1 MYFKDWKRDV
11 LTIPNLLS
19 LFRLGL
25 IPVYVCLY
33 LNAREPEQYYTAGA
47 ILALSCLT
55 DALDGK
61 IARHFHMISTLG
73 IILDPL
79 ADKITQFALTLCL
92 RLRYPALDPVLI
104 LFIMKELFQLTLGAV
119 NLSRGKMLPG
129 ALISGKI
136 CTTVLF
142 LSFIYLVLFPDINDT
157 AVEVIAATDSLFL
170 LISFISYLYAYLGN
184 DPKVRDLDTK

>member
-1 MYFKDWKRDV
+1 MHFKDWRRDI

-25 IPVYVCLY
+25 IPVYVRMY
-33 LNAREPEQYYTAGA
+33 LNAREPVQYYTAGA
-47 ILALSCLT
+47 ILAVSCLT
-55 DALDGK
+55 DAVDGK

-92 RLRYPALDPVLI
+92 SFRYPALNPVLI
-104 LFIMKELFQLTLGAV
+104 LFIVKELFQLILGAV

-129 ALISGKI
+129 ALMTGKV

-142 LSFIYLVLFPDINDT
+142 ITLTCLVLFPNINHRT
-157 AVEVIAATDSLFL
+157 VEIIALTDAIFL
-170 LISFISYLYAYLGN
+170 LISFASYFFAYLGRN
-184 DPKVRDLDTK
+184 PKTRILDSE

>member
-1 MYFKDWKRDV
+1 MHFKDWKRDI

-25 IPVYVCLY
+25 IPVYICLY
-33 LNAREPEQYYTAGA
+33 LQATKPVQYYTAGV

-55 DALDGK
+55 DAIDGK

-79 ADKITQFALTLCL
+79 ADKITQFSLTLCL

-104 LFIMKELFQLTLGAV
+104 LFIMKELFQLTMGAV

-142 LSFIYLVLFPDINDT
+142 LSFIYLVIFPNINDT
-157 AVEVIAATDSLFL
+157 VVEVIAATDSLFL

-184 DPKVRDLDTK
+184 DPKVQDLDTK